1 MEAVPGTCYA
11 MYCDAHLSSIVDGE
25 LRAEHV
31 GPQFSDEWVSTCN
44 KDTSAPAQP
53 PQLYSIHEF
62 ELSKF
67 L

>member
-1 MEAVPGTCYA
+1 MSLVYVLCYV
-11 MYCDAHLSSIVDGE
+11 AHLSSIVDGE

-44 KDTSAPAQP
+44 KDTSAPPAQP

-62 ELSKF
+62 EF
-67 L
+67 NEFR